1 MQFLVVDKGLNKN
14 SWNEDVNTDLFR
26 IKFFVL
32 RQCTI
37 MNLSKY
43 FTCLPLWIYPGN
55 EALKLN
61 VSLIQ
66 VYLWKEPLCIDQM
79 YSWLYLNLSYILKKR
94 WLVLGSESLYFVL
107 GETSFQFL
115 FLFGTALPSLLTK
128 SVPSWLFYEERSLLF
143 CSKTFPVCFS
153 DLSEFHLGQWWH
165 PFCTCVMALHFYF
178 FSFKWLSSISSLYH
192 VWDLLGAKALS
203 LMTLTFPGTCGMSK
217 SNKKL
222 SCPSDFTW
230 VLQLFFFFFPKNC
243 QDFTMTQKRTAIF
256 AYCLDIITTTH
267 SPRRAFSTRRW
278 NAKDWDS

>member
-26 IKFFVL
+26 IKFFVV

-128 SVPSWLFYEERSLLF
+128 TVPSWLFYEERSLLF

-165 PFCTCVMALHFYF
+165 PFWWHPFCTCVMALHYF
-178 FSFKWLSSISSLYH
+178 FFL
-192 VWDLLGAKALS
+192 
-203 LMTLTFPGTCGMSK
+203 
-217 SNKKL
+217 
-222 SCPSDFTW
+222 
-230 VLQLFFFFFPKNC
+230 
-243 QDFTMTQKRTAIF
+243 
-256 AYCLDIITTTH
+256 
-267 SPRRAFSTRRW
+267 
-278 NAKDWDS
+278 